1 MTTLKRIVAVF
12 LAVLLIAATGAVAV
26 SAADDPALSVSK
38 DGFEY
43 TVYQIATLNEL
54 TDSTGAKYYD
64 GSYSFPDG
72 VSTDVQD
79 VVKKAQ
85 EGATDAAQGKAFR
98 DDLDKIY
105 NKGAGASNFG
115 TALETVVKKGTNLTL
130 PAKGIFYC
138 VVTKTSATSTSA
150 NNVVIVYPKYNKK
163 NNTWVTNIGNASNI
177 VYLDAKATDGTDYFD
192 KYFSEDFGK
201 TDENKADAKLSGQG
215 EDVDF
220 TLEAD
225 VVGSATQNL
234 KEFKF
239 TDTMSKGLSYKK
251 DTLHVYYG
259 TKDAIDTTTAVDDQF
274 TIDIKDAA
282 DTTKDTVFTI
292 AAKDTTLNG
301 AAFYNQ
307 KKVFVTYTATVNN
320 NAVVGTE
327 GNPNEAKL
335 NYTNASN
342 VKKELG
348 PVERT
353 VFTFNVEATKF
364 DGSNG
369 NKLAGAEFAIFTDK
383 DNVEGTTIATG
394 TSAANTGLV
403 VFKATGDTNAYRFA
417 PGTYYVKETKAP
429 AGYALST
436 AVYKV
441 TISDDLT
448 AYSDANSVVN
458 VNGNDGIKNY
468 PVKMPETGGAGTM
481 MFTIIGG
488 ILVLAAGAMFV
499 IIMKKRSSSK

>member
-72 VSTDVQD
+72 VSTAVQN
-79 VVKKAQ
+79 VVKNAQ
-85 EGATDAAQGKAFR
+85 AGATDAAQGKAFR
-98 DDLDKIY
+98 DALDAIY

-115 TALETVVKKGTNLTL
+115 TALTTVVKKGTNLTL
-130 PAKGIFYC
+130 PAKGIFYG
-138 VVTKTSATSTSA
+138 VVTKTPATFKSA
-150 NNVVIVYPKYNKK
+150 NNVVIVYPKYNKTS
-163 NNTWVTNIGNASNI
+163 NTWVTNIGNASNI
-177 VYLDAKATDGTDYFD
+177 VNLDAKVTDGTDYFD

-215 EDVDF
+215 KEVNF

-225 VVGSATQNL
+225 VVGSATQKL

-239 TDTMSKGLSYKK
+239 TDTMSKGLSYK
-251 DTLHVYYG
+251 DGTLHVYYG
-259 TKDAIDTTTAVDDQF
+259 TKDAIGTTAVDDQF

-307 KKVFVTYTATVNN
+307 KKVFVTYTAIVNN
-320 NAVVGTE
+320 NAVVGTA
-327 GNPNEAKL
+327 GNPNEAQL
-335 NYTNASN
+335 DYTNASN
-342 VKKELG
+342 VEKTLG
-348 PVERT
+348 PVKRT
-353 VFTFNVEATKF
+353 VLTFNVETTKF

-369 NKLAGAEFAIFTDK
+369 SKLAGAEFAIFTDK

-403 VFKATGDTNAYRFA
+403 EFKASGDTNAYRFA

-436 AVYKV
+436 AVYTV